1 MKKKICLILG
11 ICYAVNFLIPPH
23 VKNVISGETDHD
35 SFGNYAYK
43 DENGIS
49 EDWEYGISTQ
59 EEPSDKAV
67 DFTG

>member
-11 ICYAVNFLIPPH
+11 ICYAVNLLIPPH

-43 DENGIS
+43 DDNVVSG
-49 EDWEYGISTQ
+49 
-59 EEPSDKAV
+59 
-67 DFTG
+67 